1 MTFWQLNGLAGAG
14 IHSAADVQDLA
25 TVERIQSEILQ
36 GELGFQNIPS
46 DWMAHPLDGGYGL
59 PRTFTVFGQKFILD
73 SWAFQQNVFDRVL
86 WSQDGIDR
94 ALPRRVPGALDV
106 AFSVFANN
114 QVVPE
119 LIAQIEGSFDVSD
132 RPHAR
137 QFRDGKPYQHNIAAV
152 RAVFDEQRS
161 EAWRGNIYMSW
172 LNSLRQLSIPTTNAK
187 YPEAMRTRAWAM
199 KTLTSQL
206 ASWTHLR
213 HDTILY
219 AKPSGAPGI
228 ASSGGGPP
236 QKDLYPTGY
245 IEPRLEFCQLW
256 KEMARRTAED
266 LGTLSYSFGQPE
278 AQTNTVSSA
287 LIQQR
292 QIDHVRSFRGI
303 VERLETMAEKELA
316 QQPFNADDK
325 ALSTAG
331 SETVSTGN
339 CSIQGLIPVLIWIRT
354 MSSSRMS
361 IRMCRVD
368 DCDDPGSVLH
378 EAVGGVHLLIF
389 AAELVRT
396 ITSAPVLC

>member
-1 MTFWQLNGLAGAG
+1 MVSGR
-14 IHSAADVQDLA
+14 H
-25 TVERIQSEILQ
+25 R
-36 GELGFQNIPS
+36 
-46 DWMAHPLDGGYGL
+46 
-59 PRTFTVFGQKFILD
+59 
-73 SWAFQQNVFDRVL
+73 
-86 WSQDGIDR
+86 R

-187 YPEAMRTRAWAM
+187 SPEAMRTRAWAM

-219 AKPSGAPGI
+219 AKPSGAPGV

-245 IEPRLEFCQLW
+245 IEPRLEFWQAL
-256 KEMARRTAED
+256 KKMARRTAED
-266 LGTLSYSFGQPE
+266 LGMLSYSFGQPE

-292 QIDHVRSFRGI
+292 QVNHLKKFSGI

-325 ALSTAG
+325 AFIDG
-331 SETVSTGN
+331 
-339 CSIQGLIPVLIWIRT
+339 WIRNGFYGQLFYPRFNPSPYLDPDDT
-354 MSSSRMS
+354 L
-361 IRMCRVD
+361 IAEVHTDVPCG

-389 AAELVRT
+389 AAEHGRT
-396 ITSAPVLC
+396 ITSAPVLCSAIMNWRLSVVRSASPTKIGGPFEAHCQAGSSSRA